1 MRYEGQAIFPKI
13 TLSAAR
19 KNVGLTQIAAAK
31 RLGIATSTLRSW
43 EQGITYPGQPEIE
56 KLCALY
62 NLKYDYINF
71 LPNNA

>member
-1 MRYEGQAIFPKI
+1 MRFDGQMRFPKI

-19 KNVGLTQIAAAK
+19 KNIGLTQIDAAK

-43 EQGITYPGQPEIE
+43 EQGNTYPGQPDIE
-56 KLCALY
+56 KICELY

-71 LPNNA
+71 LPN